1 MGVYSSGTS
10 AITGGK
16 LTAAATPA
24 GRVIQVVSTVK
35 TDAFSGTAPDVN
47 TYTAI
52 TGLSVSIT
60 PSSTSS
66 KIFVTA
72 TVNYDSTR
80 GNSGGGFAI
89 FRNGSRL
96 DSFIGVSNGIQFRVF
111 GDFGANANAD
121 QSGMSRTIQFLDSP
135 SSTSALTYDIRFTQD
150 STGFTTYINRA
161 RADAQNTDDGRFA
174 STITVMEISG

>member
-1 MGVYSSGTS
+1 MGLYSSGTS
-10 AITGGK
+10 CITGGK

-24 GRVIQVVSTVK
+24 GRVIQVVSTTK
-35 TDAFSGTAPDVN
+35 TDAFSGTAPNNN

-52 TGLSVSIT
+52 TGLSITIT
-60 PSSTSS
+60 PASTSN
-66 KIFVTA
+66 KILITA
-72 TVNYDSTR
+72 SINYDSTR

-121 QSGMSRTIQFLDSP
+121 QSGMNRTIHFLDSP
-135 SSTSALTYDIRFTQD
+135 SSTSALTYDVRFTQD
-150 STGFTTYINRA
+150 STGFTTHINRA
-161 RADAQNTDDGRFA
+161 RTDAQDVDDGRFA
-174 STITVMEISG
+174 STISAMEITG